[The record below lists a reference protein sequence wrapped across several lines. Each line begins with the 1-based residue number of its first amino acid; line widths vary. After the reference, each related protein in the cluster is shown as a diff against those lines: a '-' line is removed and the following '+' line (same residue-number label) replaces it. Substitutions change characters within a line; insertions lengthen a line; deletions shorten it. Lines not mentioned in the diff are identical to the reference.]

1 LIFKGTFS
9 LTTWA
14 TSLSV
19 IGLLITAIFI
29 LTILQR
35 VFNGPLNEKWARLP
49 DLTLTERVV
58 VLPSIALM
66 FLLGIY
72 PQLVLGVIGSTAVQ
86 MVNRLHL

>member
-1 LIFKGTFS
+1 MID
-9 LTTWA
+9 
-14 TSLSV
+14 
-19 IGLLITAIFI
+19 LLITAIFI

-49 DLTLTERVV
+49 DLTLTERIL

-72 PQLVLGVIGSTAVQ
+72 PQLVLGVINSTAVQ
-86 MVNRLHL
+86 MISRLHP